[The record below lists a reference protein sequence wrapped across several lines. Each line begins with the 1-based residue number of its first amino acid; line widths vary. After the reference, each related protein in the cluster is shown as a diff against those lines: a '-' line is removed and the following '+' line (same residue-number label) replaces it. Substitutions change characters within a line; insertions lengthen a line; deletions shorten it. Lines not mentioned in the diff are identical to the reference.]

1 MRRRQFEVFFSAS
14 SAFPRET
21 GGSAEVRPL
30 LQYWVYSDIADDRRS
45 QRLSGVLLDFGTR
58 VQESVFQCRIDPSL
72 AEEMLAWIRRTI
84 EENTDKVHVLSL
96 CDACGVR
103 VAHYGIAHEAADP
116 EYLIL

>member
-1 MRRRQFEVFFSAS
+1 M
-14 SAFPRET
+14 
-21 GGSAEVRPL
+21 
-30 LQYWVYSDIADDRRS
+30 QYWVCYDIADDRRR
-45 QRLSGVLLDFGTR
+45 QRLSDVLLDFGTR
-58 VQESVFQCRIDPSL
+58 VQESVFQCLIEPSL
-72 AEEMLAWIRRTI
+72 AEEMLARIRRTI

>member
-1 MRRRQFEVFFSAS
+1 M
-14 SAFPRET
+14 
-21 GGSAEVRPL
+21 
-30 LQYWVYSDIADDRRS
+30 QYWVCYDIADDRRR
-45 QRLSGVLLDFGTR
+45 QRLSDVLLDFGTR

-72 AEEMLAWIRRTI
+72 AEAMLARIRRTI

-96 CDACGVR
+96 CDACGGK